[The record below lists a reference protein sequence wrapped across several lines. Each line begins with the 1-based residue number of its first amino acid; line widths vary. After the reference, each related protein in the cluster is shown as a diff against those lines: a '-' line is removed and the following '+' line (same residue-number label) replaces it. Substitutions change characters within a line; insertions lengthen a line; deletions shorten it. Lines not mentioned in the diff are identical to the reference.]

1 MNIIKRSGQEV
12 VFDGTKIINAVE
24 KANNEV
30 PEHERLTDAQVRE
43 LEKHVE
49 KICEDMGRA
58 MNVEEIQDLVE
69 NEIMRAQKFNAAR
82 KYITYRYTRGLVRHA
97 NTTDKQI
104 LSLIERD
111 NEEVK
116 QENSNKNPIENS
128 VQRDYMAGEV
138 SKDITR
144 RLLLPPKIVRAD
156 KEGIIHFHD
165 SDYFAQH
172 MHNCCLV
179 NLQDMLMNGTVI
191 SKTMIESPKSF
202 ATACNIATQ
211 CIAQIASSQYGGQS
225 ITLSHLVPFVDV
237 SRKKLREA
245 VREEFEEEGIEIDE
259 EKINHIAEKRLR
271 REIQDGMQTIQY
283 QVETLMTT
291 NGQAP
296 FITVFMWINEVEE
309 GLRHDLAM
317 LIEAMLEERL
327 RGVKNAK
334 GVYIT
339 PAFPKLIYCLDEN
352 NTYEGSEY
360 FYLTELA
367 ARCTA

>member
-24 KANNEV
+24 KANKEV
-30 PEHERLTDAQVRE
+30 PEHERLTAQQVRE

-49 KICEDMGRA
+49 DICAEMGRA
-58 MNVEEIQDLVE
+58 MSVEEIQDLVE
-69 NEIMRAQKFNAAR
+69 NEIMRAQKFDAAR

-144 RLLLPPKIVRAD
+144 RLLLPPAIVRAD
-156 KEGIIHFHD
+156 KEGLIHFHD

-179 NLQDMLMNGTVI
+179 NLQDML
-191 SKTMIESPKSF
+191 
-202 ATACNIATQ
+202 
-211 CIAQIASSQYGGQS
+211 
-225 ITLSHLVPFVDV
+225 
-237 SRKKLREA
+237 
-245 VREEFEEEGIEIDE
+245 
-259 EKINHIAEKRLR
+259 
-271 REIQDGMQTIQY
+271 
-283 QVETLMTT
+283 
-291 NGQAP
+291 
-296 FITVFMWINEVEE
+296 
-309 GLRHDLAM
+309 
-317 LIEAMLEERL
+317 
-327 RGVKNAK
+327 
-334 GVYIT
+334 
-339 PAFPKLIYCLDEN
+339 
-352 NTYEGSEY
+352 
-360 FYLTELA
+360 
-367 ARCTA
+367 